1 MRATKLV
8 TISLSPN
15 LLRKAEK
22 AAREENRTRSEL
34 LREALRRYLEDR
46 EWRKI
51 YRYGERRARSLGL
64 DEEDIERLVDEIR
77 TALKVRLLRLNIS
90 PRKSR
95 NRSETRLS

>member
-64 DEEDIERLVDEIR
+64 DEEDIERFVDEIR
-77 TALKVRLLRLNIS
+77 K
-90 PRKSR
+90 
-95 NRSETRLS
+95 

>member
-15 LLRKAEK
+15 LLKKAEK
-22 AAREENRTRSEL
+22 AAREENQTRSEL

-46 EWRKI
+46 EWRKT

-64 DEEDIERLVDEIR
+64 EEDDVERLVDEIR
-77 TALKVRLLRLNIS
+77 T
-90 PRKSR
+90 
-95 NRSETRLS
+95 

>member
-15 LLRKAEK
+15 LLKKAEK

-77 TALKVRLLRLNIS
+77 K
-90 PRKSR
+90 
-95 NRSETRLS
+95 

>member
-77 TALKVRLLRLNIS
+77 K
-90 PRKSR
+90 
-95 NRSETRLS
+95 

>member
-15 LLRKAEK
+15 LLKKAEK
-22 AAREENRTRSEL
+22 AAKEENRTRSEL

-51 YRYGERRARSLGL
+51 YRCGERRARSLGL
-64 DEEDIERLVDEIR
+64 EEEDVERLVDEIR
-77 TALKVRLLRLNIS
+77 R
-90 PRKSR
+90 
-95 NRSETRLS
+95 